1 MELLGHRV
9 IICLAL
15 REHQIIFQSSDTNFY
30 FHPQCLRDPVSP
42 HLCQP
47 WYCQSF
53 LFCSSGG
60 CEVVLICISLI
71 TKGLVCLF
79 IDHLDMVFCD
89 MPIRFFC
96 PFLFSVVCLIDSQHT
111 YNILRILYLCP
122 KKSQANILS
131 HSVACLFTLLVVFW
145 VKRNSYI

>member
-1 MELLGHRV
+1 MHKRTHTPKNGIAGSQGDYTFSTE
-9 IICLAL
+9 
-15 REHQIIFQSSDTNFY
+15 REHQIIFRSSDTNLY

-60 CEVVLICISLI
+60 CEVVSICISLI

-89 MPIRFFC
+89 MPIHFFS
-96 PFLFSVVCLIDSQHT
+96 PFLFSVVCLIDS
-111 YNILRILYLCP
+111 
-122 KKSQANILS
+122 
-131 HSVACLFTLLVVFW
+131 
-145 VKRNSYI
+145 